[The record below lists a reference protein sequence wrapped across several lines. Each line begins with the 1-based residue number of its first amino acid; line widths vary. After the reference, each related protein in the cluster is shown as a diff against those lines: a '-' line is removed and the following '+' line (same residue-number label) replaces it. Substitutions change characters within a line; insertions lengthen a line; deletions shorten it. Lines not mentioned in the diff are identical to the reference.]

1 MTSQDSNVTTPKSN
15 ILVLGATGGTGRLI
29 VRDALARGHHVTAL
43 VRSPDKAGDLQGAQL
58 IVGDARDEATLRKAL
73 KGQDVVI
80 SSLGTSLSPFREVT
94 TLSTSTRALVK
105 AMEAENVA
113 RLVAITGIGAGDSR
127 GHGGFVYDRLIL
139 PLLLRNVYADKNRQ
153 EAIIRDS
160 GLDWVIVRP
169 AMLNDKPGGQT
180 VRALTDLTGF
190 HGGTIARADV
200 ARFAVDQV
208 SDDSFLRRSPLITW

>member
-169 AMLNDKPGGQT
+169 AMLNDKPGRQT

>member
-1 MTSQDSNVTTPKSN
+1 MTTDDNNETRRN

-29 VRDALARGHHVTAL
+29 VRDALARGHHVSAL
-43 VRSPDKAGDLQGAQL
+43 VRSPEKAGDLQGAQL

-73 KGQDVVI
+73 KGQDAVI
-80 SSLGTSLSPFREVT
+80 SSLGTSLSPFKEVT
-94 TLSTSTRALVK
+94 TLSTSTRALVEAMK
-105 AMEAENVA
+105 AEGVA
-113 RLVAITGIGAGDSR
+113 RLVAITGIGAGDSK

-139 PLLLRNVYADKNRQ
+139 PLLLRNVYADKDRQ

-169 AMLNDKPGGQT
+169 AMLNDKPGGRA
-180 VRALTDLTGF
+180 VRALTDLAGF

-200 ARFAVDQV
+200 ARFVVDQV
-208 SDDSFLRRSPLITW
+208 SDDTFLRRSPLITW